1 MPGTGGAM
9 QVGEKNYD
17 LEPEVRVPGFDG
29 DAFQGRAAVVQELS
43 SALTAPLVVA
53 ECYPGVAPD
62 VRTMLQE
69 ACSPALT
76 VTAEETYLDPTTIDT
91 ILRPHVTEDRVR
103 GVMFYGTLADLVDQ
117 ARLRAAARRCRQ
129 TLQAGGRVLLYG
141 FGASIISDAIAAI
154 GPDVPSQLVY
164 CDLAR
169 WQIQLRYRAG
179 MPNHFWDNPQED
191 VLRKFKRGYF
201 IEWRLA
207 DKLKAGLLGRID
219 YLLDTNAPEPRLVR
233 GEAFRAGLQQVVRRP
248 FRLVPYF
255 DPGVWGGQWMK
266 EHFGLDPSRPNYAWS
281 FDGVPE
287 ENSIYLRFGGVRVE
301 VPAMDVVLSHPVEL
315 LGQKNYSRFGAEF
328 PIRFDLLDT
337 MGGQNLSLQV
347 HPLTEYI
354 KSHYGMAYTQDESYY
369 ILDAAPDA
377 AVYLGLREGVDREAM
392 ARDLRAAQ
400 RGERKFDADR
410 YGNRFPARPHDHFL
424 IPAGTVHC
432 SAANCMVLEIS
443 ATPYIF
449 TYKLWDWDRLG
460 LDGRPRPVHVED
472 GLSNI
477 QWDRTTG
484 WVRRNLV
491 NRVQLLRNAD
501 GVREER
507 TGLHELE
514 FIESR
519 RYTVTTACTHDASA
533 GVHVL
538 NLVGGT
544 AATVT
549 SPTGA
554 FAPFEVHYAET
565 FIVPSAAG
573 AYTVRPTTPGEKIT
587 YVQASVRN

>member
-69 ACSPALT
+69 ACSQALT

-315 LGQKNYSRFGAEF
+315 LG
-328 PIRFDLLDT
+328 
-337 MGGQNLSLQV
+337 
-347 HPLTEYI
+347 
-354 KSHYGMAYTQDESYY
+354 
-369 ILDAAPDA
+369 
-377 AVYLGLREGVDREAM
+377 
-392 ARDLRAAQ
+392 
-400 RGERKFDADR
+400 
-410 YGNRFPARPHDHFL
+410 
-424 IPAGTVHC
+424 
-432 SAANCMVLEIS
+432 
-443 ATPYIF
+443 
-449 TYKLWDWDRLG
+449 
-460 LDGRPRPVHVED
+460 
-472 GLSNI
+472 
-477 QWDRTTG
+477 
-484 WVRRNLV
+484 
-491 NRVQLLRNAD
+491 
-501 GVREER
+501 
-507 TGLHELE
+507 
-514 FIESR
+514 
-519 RYTVTTACTHDASA
+519 
-533 GVHVL
+533 
-538 NLVGGT
+538 
-544 AATVT
+544 
-549 SPTGA
+549 
-554 FAPFEVHYAET
+554 
-565 FIVPSAAG
+565 
-573 AYTVRPTTPGEKIT
+573 
-587 YVQASVRN
+587 